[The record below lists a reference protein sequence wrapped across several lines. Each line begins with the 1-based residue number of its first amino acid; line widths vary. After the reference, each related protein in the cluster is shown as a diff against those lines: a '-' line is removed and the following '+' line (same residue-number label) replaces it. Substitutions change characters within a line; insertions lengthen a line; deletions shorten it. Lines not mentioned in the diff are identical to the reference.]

1 MAVNDIR
8 QQVFD
13 LLSQTSNISF
23 VSADQEAGGRITL
36 TPGQRVSAEVLT
48 TQANNRAQI
57 QVGTQR
63 FNLELPM
70 PVRAGQ
76 TLEMTFVS
84 DDPRA
89 TFAIAR
95 QGGITPPVSLSDASR
110 LLSLM
115 VMSEQVADPKL
126 RSSLQSISD
135 LLRRAS
141 GEAGVLANLMDE
153 ALTYGGLVRE
163 GVKAAPSLPDGFLQ
177 QNREQGTQNQPQ
189 LTAQGQTPEQARLSA
204 FEANASQIL
213 RHLATS
219 SRFVLA
225 EAISQPVVPLP
236 LLPGEEVDAAVVG
249 TLPGGRV
256 FVQVAGSS
264 LELNLSRIVQTGD
277 ILRLTFI
284 SSQPKPLFALPRVT
298 EGVPSQLSDAGRWL
312 SVLEHSEGGLSD
324 QQIQV
329 LERLNTVLRSLPLD
343 SPAFTAINDEAV
355 TYETAM
361 RTRQAGEQALPG
373 MAGGVAALLQQ
384 PLYPGNNIVLSDDMA
399 KLLQALITGNRL
411 ALLEAINQQAMPA
424 GLTPGQQLRADVL
437 TALGGG
443 RFMLQVAGQTME
455 FSLPKG
461 IRTGEALTLFFI
473 GNEPRPT
480 FLMTRFGRPGDS
492 RVSETG
498 RWLSGFLAAT
508 AEQVPARE
516 TLGILRTILGEP
528 PNDPT
533 QVSRDLQQG
542 LRQSGLFYE
551 AHLARWFGGDY
562 HLEDLLREPQGR
574 LSRALHA
581 EGAPSGSPEEGLA
594 PGQVKAGATDLM
606 EALFRK
612 AGSGAG
618 HEGIADQRTL
628 GIVREQMSA
637 LQSGQIVFNGELFPG
652 QHMQW
657 TVEER
662 EARRGRDGSQERTW
676 ETSLALEL
684 PRLGAVKARVV
695 LDQNRLSILLHAGDD
710 ASVARMETA
719 RPRLV
724 EQLEAAGLVAAEIGI
739 RHDAL

>member
-1 MAVNDIR
+1 MNDIR

-13 LLSQTSNISF
+13 LLSQTSNITF
-23 VSADQEAGGRITL
+23 VSADQEAGGRISL
-36 TPGQRVSAEVLT
+36 TPGQRVSAEVLL
-48 TQANNRAQI
+48 TQSNNRAQV

-76 TLEMTFVS
+76 TLEMTFIS

-153 ALTYGGLVRE
+153 ALTYGGLARE
-163 GVKAAPSLPDGFLQ
+163 GVKAAPALPDGFLQ
-177 QNREQGTQNQPQ
+177 QNREQGAQNQPQ
-189 LTAQGQTPEQARLSA
+189 LTAQGQTPEQARLAA

-225 EAISQPVVPLP
+225 EAASPPVVPLP

-256 FVQVAGSS
+256 FVQVAGSA

-284 SSQPKPLFALPRVT
+284 ASQPKPLFALPRIT

-312 SVLEHSEGGLSD
+312 SVLEHSEGGLSE
-324 QQIQV
+324 QQTQV
-329 LERLNTVLRSLPLD
+329 LERLNAVLRSLPID

-355 TYETAM
+355 TYQTAM
-361 RTRQAGEQALPG
+361 RTRQAGEQAAG
-373 MAGGVAALLQQ
+373 MAGGIALPLQQ
-384 PLYPGNNIVLSDDMA
+384 PLVPGNNMVLSDDMA

-411 ALLEAINQQAMPA
+411 ALLEAIHQQAMPA
-424 GLTPGQQLRADVL
+424 GFAPGQQLRADVM
-437 TALGGG
+437 ASLGGG
-443 RFMLQVAGQTME
+443 RFMLQVAGQAME

-461 IRTGEALTLFFI
+461 IRPGEALTLFFI

-492 RVSETG
+492 MVSETG

-508 AEQVPARE
+508 SEQVPARE
-516 TLGILRTILGEP
+516 TLGILRTMLGEP
-528 PNDPT
+528 PHDPT
-533 QVSRDLQQG
+533 QVSRELQQG

-562 HLEDLLREPQGR
+562 HLEELLREPQGR
-574 LSRALHA
+574 LSRPLRA
-581 EGAPSGSPEEGLA
+581 EGGPSGALEEGLA
-594 PGQVKAGATDLM
+594 SVPAKANATEAM

-612 AGSGAG
+612 AGSAGG
-618 HEGIADQRTL
+618 HEGIVDQRTL

-652 QHMQW
+652 QPMQW

-662 EARRGRDGSQERTW
+662 EARRGRDGGQERTW
-676 ETSLALEL
+676 ETALALEL

-695 LDQNRLSILLHAGDD
+695 LEQNRLNIQLHAADGG
-710 ASVARMETA
+710 AAARMETA
-719 RPRLV
+719 RPRLA